1 MISYGLHE
9 NFRNFD
15 DDDDDDDDDDNGTMI
30 MTMITGLPKVNRI
43 HIIP

>member
-15 DDDDDDDDDDNGTMI
+15 DDDDDDDGTMI

>member
-1 MISYGLHE
+1 MISYGLLE

-15 DDDDDDDDDDNGTMI
+15 DDDDDDDDGTMI
-30 MTMITGLPKVNRI
+30 MTMITGLPKANRI

>member
-15 DDDDDDDDDDNGTMI
+15 DDDDDDDDGTMI

>member
-1 MISYGLHE
+1 MISYRLLE

-15 DDDDDDDDDDNGTMI
+15 DDDDDDDDDDGTMI
-30 MTMITGLPKVNRI
+30 MTMITGLPKANRI

>member
-9 NFRNFD
+9 KFRNFD
-15 DDDDDDDDDDNGTMI
+15 DDDDDDDGTMI
-30 MTMITGLPKVNRI
+30 MTLITGLPKANRI

>member
-15 DDDDDDDDDDNGTMI
+15 DDDDDEDDDGTMI

>member
-15 DDDDDDDDDDNGTMI
+15 DDDDDDGTMI
-30 MTMITGLPKVNRI
+30 MTLITGLPKANRI